1 MHFISFVLIYSLWL
15 LRLRQRA
22 NVFFHEGHL
31 RRYTVTLKWL
41 TFVGSSK
48 LGSGG
53 APNAGRIDTIVSTIA
68 ITGMKMASKSAS
80 KSYLVNLNTE

>member
-1 MHFISFVLIYSLWL
+1 MFPWSLLFLGTRLQAEL
-15 LRLRQRA
+15 L
-22 NVFFHEGHL
+22 
-31 RRYTVTLKWL
+31 VTLKWL
-41 TFVGSSK
+41 TLVGSSK

-80 KSYLVNLNTE
+80 KSYLVNLNRE